1 MKRSLIALMALT
13 VAPALSTAQTD
24 LEADNY
30 PVNFSRCDYIVSLP
44 EGSGGYLHSRDC
56 KTVYVLPA
64 RKGKFSAEVR
74 LSDSMLEKNCESF
87 SIHHEIY
94 LKKSRALR
102 ETQDRLNTLEA
113 AGGKQHEID
122 RLLAQA
128 GRLQAELAE
137 VKDPFRNVPG
147 GQAYVRMEA
156 GVTPE
161 LVHEFYRLNQQLV
174 YANKVKFVP
183 MPVRNGY
190 LTITD
195 YRPMPDTKFP
205 STLAIHANG
214 VQIKGEGTGQNLYKM
229 TSSMGGHVVMGMS
242 LACDLLKKQTQAR
255 GRGAELSP
263 QQLGRELI
271 AEIAPSF
278 SYGYPVMSTVKYAA
292 KIDTE
297 RATKLLLDTQKVK
310 SQFRV
315 SQFSEMLGTGD
326 ASDIFTL
333 DIDLGDLADR
343 YTKEEDRTTFLA
355 NLTNDVRT
363 RMAAKYLRELESIGL
378 VKYEKEDAPEVPNPG
393 YVTEPV
399 GTVRTCSSD
408 SFLGVTYNRSC
419 RDRVVTRTVPVDGR
433 MEDILR
439 KVQDFKI
446 TVVEQLSIHEL
457 VLHGDN
463 VLFE

>member
-1 MKRSLIALMALT
+1 MSFSLPLTIALA
-13 VAPALSTAQTD
+13 VGPALAGAQTD
-24 LEADNY
+24 FEADNY
-30 PVNFSRCDYIVSLP
+30 PVNFSRCEYIVSLP

-74 LSDSMLEKNCESF
+74 LNESVLDRNCESF
-87 SIHHEIY
+87 DIHHDIY

-102 ETQDRLNTLEA
+102 ETQDQLNALEA
-113 AGGKQHEID
+113 AGGSQRDID
-122 RLLAQA
+122 KLLQRSN
-128 GRLQAELAE
+128 RLQVELAE

-161 LVHEFYRLNQQLV
+161 LVNEFYRLNQQLV
-174 YANKVKFVP
+174 YANKVKFMP

-195 YRPMPDTKFP
+195 YRPLADTKFP
-205 STLAIHANG
+205 STLAVHANG
-214 VQIKGEGTGQNLYKM
+214 IVVKGEGTNQNLYKM
-229 TSSMGGHVVMGMS
+229 TSSMGGHVVLGMS
-242 LACDLLKKQTQAR
+242 LACDLHKKKSEGKAR
-255 GRGAELSP
+255 GVELTP
-263 QQLGRELI
+263 QQLGKALI
-271 AEIAPSF
+271 AELAPSF
-278 SYGYPVMSTVKYAA
+278 SYAYPVMSTVTYSAS
-292 KIDTE
+292 IDTE

-315 SQFSEMLGTGD
+315 SQFSEMLGSGAT
-326 ASDIFTL
+326 SDIFTMNV
-333 DIDLGDLADR
+333 DLGDLADR
-343 YTKEEDRTTFLA
+343 YTKEEDRNTFLSA
-355 NLTNDVRT
+355 LTGEVRD

-378 VKYEKEDAPEVPNPG
+378 VKYEKEPAPETPDPG

-399 GTVRTCSSD
+399 GTVRTCSRD

-419 RDRVVTRTVPVDGR
+419 HDRVVTRTVPVDGR
-433 MEDILR
+433 MADVLR
-439 KVQDFKI
+439 KVQNFNI
-446 TVVEQLSIHEL
+446 TVIEQVSIREL